1 MRKLTILLLALLGL
15 TFVAEAQTQQEL
27 LEAYRNGSLTQ
38 SQMGAARGVQ
48 QRGVT
53 VQRSRQVNSAATANN
68 PQGSIDA
75 QGLQLQQIEQ
85 EASMF
90 QYNSGYYDKNGR
102 YVPGIRY
109 TQDKDG
115 VYRFD
120 PTDPRYKILMQQQDR
135 K

>member
-1 MRKLTILLLALLGL
+1 MRKLTILLLALFGL

-68 PQGSIDA
+68 PQGSQNLQNQQA
-75 QGLQLQQIEQ
+75 ARAGQAAQGVQGLQDGQNPQNPITP
-85 EASMF
+85 
-90 QYNSGYYDKNGR
+90 QYNSGYYDKNGKR
-102 YVPGIRY
+102 
-109 TQDKDG
+109 
-115 VYRFD
+115 
-120 PTDPRYKILMQQQDR
+120 
-135 K
+135 